1 MFELRFCRLTCYNKQ
16 NNTIHMY
23 DVPWL
28 IVVVG
33 WTVLFVTYSVTKLK
47 THRCGGGIYTME
59 ITIANEQKWIIRLM
73 MSVYIALAGLF
84 THAVGFEQL
93 DYFYRG
99 FSDFFVLHGT
109 ILFVIAL
116 ALYIDARLVIS
127 SNCSW
132 KGRFK
137 KDRHKLIQH
146 GPYKKI
152 RHPQPLAC
160 FLALISTSFLTN
172 DARIFVFA
180 LLLVPMGFAYA
191 MIHEQ
196 YLYWIF
202 PEYKEYVKKT
212 GRFLLP

>member
-1 MFELRFCRLTCYNKQ
+1 
-16 NNTIHMY
+16 MY

-33 WTVLFVTYSVTKLK
+33 WTVMFITYSVTKLK
-47 THRCGGGIYTME
+47 KHQCGGGIYTME
-59 ITIANEQKWIIRLM
+59 VPIAHKQKWIVRLM
-73 MSVYIALAGLF
+73 VGLYVVLAGFF
-84 THAVGFEQL
+84 TYTVGFDQL
-93 DYFYRG
+93 DDFYRG

-109 ILFVIAL
+109 LILIIAV
-116 ALYIDARLVIS
+116 ALYIDSRIVIS

-132 KGRFK
+132 RGCFK
-137 KDRHKLIQH
+137 KDRHILIQH

-160 FLALISTSFLTN
+160 FLALVGTSFLTH

-180 LLLVPMGFAYA
+180 LLLVPMAFANA

-196 YLYWIF
+196 YLYWVF

-212 GRFLLP
+212 GRFFLP